1 MIKNGPSQVA
11 DPFRHVQHVHFQRKI
26 LVAIFVVSNDNQD
39 DIYGPLF
46 YIRHLCFAFRFE
58 PGERQ
63 SINNTFVKDASYY
76 RRSMYE
82 A

>member
-1 MIKNGPSQVA
+1 M
-11 DPFRHVQHVHFQRKI
+11 
-26 LVAIFVVSNDNQD
+26 VSNDNQD